1 MVLFIFTSNLWDNLT
16 CPVNFI
22 KSNLSERNDLTK
34 KARNKY
40 SGQETNKSQWGKS
53 VFTHLRHRGK
63 HSVLCF
69 QK

>member
-16 CPVNFI
+16 CPGNFI

-40 SGQETNKSQWGKS
+40 SGQETNESQWGKS
-53 VFTHLRHRGK
+53 VFTHLR
-63 HSVLCF
+63 
-69 QK
+69 Q